1 MSQTY
6 TQFINNPKKES
17 KDYDTFS
24 SNLATLVACENVR
37 GDLDQ
42 LTKKELKEI
51 LMTHIAAGATF
62 AAKHDALATENAKLR
77 KSSMEKTRELES
89 LREMFGYD

>member
-6 TQFINNPKKES
+6 TQFINNPKNES

-24 SNLATLVACENVR
+24 NNLKILVACDNAR

-42 LTKKELKEI
+42 LTKRELKEM
-51 LMTHIAAGATF
+51 LMTHIAAGAAF

-77 KSSMEKTRELES
+77 KSSMEKTRELET